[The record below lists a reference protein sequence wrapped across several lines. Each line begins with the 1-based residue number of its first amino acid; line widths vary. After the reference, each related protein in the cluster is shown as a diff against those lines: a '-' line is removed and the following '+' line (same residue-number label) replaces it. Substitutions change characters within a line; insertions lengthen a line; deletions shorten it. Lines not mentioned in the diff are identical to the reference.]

1 MVWCTTP
8 SSSSSRRCALR
19 SAEALRPRGFANA
32 CFFAT
37 LALVQPPF
45 PPPPPSPHGPGPSP
59 QQGVPRPPPGSGGLA
74 NNKMMVGAVAGCGC
88 LGLLMVAGVMITMVL
103 MRRPTAQD
111 PSLTTGPGGAPLA
124 GTTPPAPPPT
134 APGTTAPAGDTQ
146 QVAAQYLIAL
156 GESTLAAARGE
167 YGDERFGSPHGS
179 AIPNVVAL
187 GAAPAVQLVVVR
199 LGGSAGSQ
207 HVRTSLVAFPDG
219 RLRAAEAKLGGR
231 PSGVAF
237 EAGVGPELF
246 ALITSIGDG
255 LLQRGQCPTLLAM
268 PELTGLPQPLI
279 ADLTRELG
287 ESRSECQGLRPWPG
301 FQDAWSPRVDG
312 MLVIAEGPS
321 GPVLVE
327 ADLRPVRGILTP
339 SHIREPRAR

>member
-1 MVWCTTP
+1 MRLG
-8 SSSSSRRCALR
+8 S
-19 SAEALRPRGFANA
+19 FAKER
-32 CFFAT
+32 FFAT
-37 LALVQPPF
+37 LASVQPPS
-45 PPPPPSPHGPGPSP
+45 PPPPSSPHGPGPSP
-59 QQGVPRPPPGSGGLA
+59 QQGIPRPPPGSGGLA
-74 NNKMMVGAVAGCGC
+74 NNKAMLAVLAGCGC
-88 LGLLMVAGVMITMVL
+88 LGLLMVAGVMIAMVV
-103 MRRPTAQD
+103 MRRSAAQD
-111 PSLTTGPGGAPLA
+111 ETTAVGPGGAPLV
-124 GTTPPAPPPT
+124 GTTPPTPPPS
-134 APGTTAPAGDTQ
+134 APGTPAPAGDTQ

-167 YGDERFGSPHGS
+167 YGDERFGSPHGA
-179 AIPNVVAL
+179 AIPTVVAL
-187 GAAPAVQLVVVR
+187 GATPTVQLVVVR

-237 EAGVGPELF
+237 DAGVAPELYDV
-246 ALITSIGDG
+246 LTSIGDG
-255 LLQRGQCPTLLAM
+255 LLQRGQCPTLLAL
-268 PELTGLPQPLI
+268 PELAGLPQPLI
-279 ADLTRELG
+279 ADLTGELG

-312 MLVIAEGPS
+312 MLVIAAGSS

-327 ADLRPVRGILTP
+327 ADLRPVHGILTP